1 MNMANSSTP
10 WQRLESVIRWADMTT
25 NYFGRYIG
33 LLRSESLYQ
42 IKSGKNGISHSLA
55 RRIVEHFPEIS
66 PGWLLTGEGD
76 MFGRERTGHTIPL
89 YAMESLRMQG
99 WEQNDPECHLM
110 MPIVEPCDVAVRS
123 SDEGMSG
130 EVMVGSILFLKKI
143 GVEAIISGGLY
154 VIVSAN
160 YVILRRVRIAE
171 QEQMLRL
178 EAANPDFDPMV
189 VSEDQIEALYRVVA
203 SMRMY

>member
-1 MNMANSSTP
+1 MANSSTP

-76 MFGRERTGHTIPL
+76 MFGRERTGHPIPL

-143 GVEAIISGGLY
+143 GVEAIIL
-154 VIVSAN
+154 
-160 YVILRRVRIAE
+160 
-171 QEQMLRL
+171 
-178 EAANPDFDPMV
+178 
-189 VSEDQIEALYRVVA
+189 SESRSSKRTSLL
-203 SMRMY
+203 